1 MMQLVDLSMD
11 FVLKR
16 ESESNLI
23 EACINKER
31 WAQRILYEEFYPS
44 MMTVCL
50 RYSNNRDD
58 ALDILH
64 DGFIKVFRHIS
75 KYNTGTS
82 LNAWIKRIMINTA
95 IDYYRK
101 RVRRRTEDISEVY
114 DMKAND
120 PSIHSA
126 LNAKDILHCLSKLSP
141 SYRAV
146 FNLYVIEGYS
156 HKEISKKLNISE
168 STSRS
173 NLVKA
178 RSKMRDLLMAR
189 GFN

>member
-1 MMQLVDLSMD
+1 MD
-11 FVLKR
+11 IVLKHR
-16 ESESNLI
+16 SESELI

-44 MMTVCL
+44 MMAVCL

-64 DGFIKVFRHIS
+64 DGFIKVFKHIS
-75 KYNTGTS
+75 KYNPGTS
-82 LNAWIKRIMINTA
+82 LNAWMKRVMINTA
-95 IDYYRK
+95 IDFYRK
-101 RVRRRTEDISEVY
+101 RVRRRTEDIEEVY
-114 DMKAND
+114 DLSSKD
-120 PSIHSA
+120 PGIISV
-126 LNAKDILHCLSKLSP
+126 LNAKDIIYALTKLSP
-141 SYRAV
+141 TYRAV

-156 HKEISKKLNISE
+156 HKEIADQLKISE

-178 RSKMRDLLMAR
+178 RARMRDLLSER
-189 GFN
+189 GF